1 MASPLDN
8 IFKFFGYQPIR
19 SVDGAPPAQ
28 VAKEVI
34 EKANTEREAIAQ
46 NPLAMAYASMNTQ
59 WGLRKPTKITFQTLR
74 RMAAANW
81 VDRACIETLR
91 DEVTAIPWD
100 IVPVNPKEDYDP
112 KFQQYIKELLLRPN
126 RNNENWRTFIQKIVE
141 DILVCDA
148 GCFEKVRNKNGVII
162 ELWHVD
168 GATIKPLYDEH
179 GVVGDPAYEQFLP
192 GQKENTPLAEWENQ
206 DFTYIMWN
214 PQGSVDT
221 FGFGLSPV
229 EAGLAVG
236 TAFLYAEAYTLGFFK
251 TNTIPPMIINM
262 GKEVPPAE
270 IDRFRAF
277 LAAEMM
283 GTQGFHTPIVSSF
296 NEGFDVK
303 NLLVQPKDMAW
314 QNYLEWQ
321 MKWKVALYRMSPQDI
336 GFSLDQYKVEGEVQQ
351 DLSQN
356 KAINSLKGVLKQ
368 YINTEIIGDRGFGS
382 FNYNLQFQWID
393 TDVVDI
399 VDQAQVDKIYL
410 QTGVKTINEVRMRDG
425 LDPIMG
431 GQKPLIVSGQTVMQL
446 DPTPIMTDDAE
457 ALDPVSKS
465 LPATIEKVFDQ
476 QEGEIV
482 GMKENQSAIAWMD
495 DRGVTQPLFI
505 TDMQKK
511 QGFQIKP
518 SFLDDKRGQEPPE
531 AEVARL
537 LRAMKVNTPEV
548 KIMTYEQVLQIVP
561 NELIPSVTAW
571 INLKPPFDS
580 QEWRRRWG
588 DTRQSNYYIVTGYLS
603 GTDLGDHN
611 LQKMMLTQPASYM
624 NAVNDLA
631 KVWVAE
637 RMWYLGD
644 RKPGHYIITNQ
655 GNGFGVDYQF
665 FKTKA
670 SYEKTK
676 YFLPKT
682 LGIISPDLFQAFE
695 EAVEKAIDA
704 FGQEKSLM
712 KGYRRHLPKDWE
724 RLDGYADI
732 EKRFAKRMQKGIW
745 DWYKKATNVKARAQ
759 MIINKADLSYDFDP
773 SKSYITNGSY
783 VFQNGKKYPTS
794 VLPDN
799 SIPSPEDIG
808 LNAADYQDGFNF
820 GVGQA
825 QVLIDPNIPEGIN
838 VSVPEIYTKGF
849 ANRANL
855 VTQTISDSL
864 KNAVN
869 DVITRGM
876 AGGAT
881 YGDIA
886 NQIQSVLGVDE
897 NNPDIPSWRAE
908 RIARTEAQFATSEGM
923 RQQYQA
929 AGINQVNVS
938 PAMTACDECLDVANG
953 NPYDVGEAEGL
964 LPVHPNCMC
973 VLVGDYSDFLKAEL
987 QKDWVTIDGRHV
999 FIGDGGQAAGERG
1012 RVAGEVA
1019 ADTKQGG
1026 GATEDVTG
1034 FKPTSGFA
1042 VSPYKGAEMKVAASE
1057 FNQSHVEQF
1066 MKENQ
1071 DKLNQVD
1078 HYVGA
1083 WYNKEDGNVYLDVS
1097 VVKSNPADAV
1107 RIATGANQLAIFNL
1121 STFDEIPASD
1131 YGKYAKTT
1139 TEKEDFSK
1147 SESKSSQNNGGN
1159 TKTHPAKTAKTK
1171 VAVNKEELYKS
1182 VDKIHTIL
1190 KKIQEKKGLGE

>member
-8 IFKFFGYQPIR
+8 IFKFFGYQP
-19 SVDGAPPAQ
+19 VALPDGAPPQ
-28 VAKEVI
+28 VAKGVI
-34 EKANTEREAIAQ
+34 EKSNTEREAIAQ
-46 NPLAMAYASMNTQ
+46 NPMAMAYASMNTQ

-100 IVPVNPKEDYDP
+100 IVPVNPKEDYDV

-126 RNNENWRTFIQKIVE
+126 RNNENWRTLIQKIVE

-148 GCFEKVRNKNGVII
+148 GCFEKVRNKNGVVVEI
-162 ELWHVD
+162 WHVD

-192 GQKENTPLAEWENQ
+192 GQKENTPLAQWTNQ

-262 GKEVPPAE
+262 GKEVPPQE
-270 IDRFRAF
+270 IDKFRAF

-283 GTQGFHTPIVSSF
+283 GNQGFHTPIISSF

-303 NLLVQPKDMAW
+303 NLLVEPKDMAW

-336 GFSLDQYKVEGEVQQ
+336 GFTLDQYKTEGSVQQ
-351 DLSQN
+351 ELSQN

-368 YINTEIIGDRGFGS
+368 YIDTEIIGDKGFKN
-382 FNYNLQFQWID
+382 FNYNMQFQWID
-393 TDVVDI
+393 TDVVDPL
-399 VDQAQVDKIYL
+399 DQAQVDKIYL
-410 QTGVKTINEVRMRDG
+410 SSGVKTINEVRQRDG
-425 LDPIMG
+425 LDPIVG
-431 GQKPLIVSGQTVMQL
+431 GQKPLIVSGTMVMQL
-446 DPTPIMTDDAE
+446 DATPMMVDEGDS
-457 ALDPVSKS
+457 LNPVAKS
-465 LPATIEKVFDQ
+465 LEVKKVFDQ
-476 QEGEIV
+476 AEGEIV
-482 GMKENQSAIAWMD
+482 PMKENQSAIAWMD

-505 TDMQKK
+505 TDMEKK

-537 LRAMKVNTPEV
+537 LRAMKVNTPDV
-548 KIMTYEQVLQIVP
+548 RIMTYEQVLTLVP
-561 NELIPSVTAW
+561 DVLIPSVTAW
-571 INLKPPFDS
+571 INLKAPFDS

-588 DTRQSNYYIVTGYLS
+588 NTRQSNYYIVTGYLS
-603 GTDLGDHN
+603 GTDLGDHE
-611 LQKMMLTQPASYM
+611 LQKMMVTSPASYL

-644 RKPGHYIITNQ
+644 RKPGHYIITKQ
-655 GNGFGVDYQF
+655 GNGYGVDYQF
-665 FKTKA
+665 FKTKS

-676 YFLPKT
+676 YYLPKT
-682 LGIISPDLFQAFE
+682 LGIISPDLFEAFE
-695 EAVEKAIDA
+695 KAVEKAIDQ
-704 FGQEKSLM
+704 FGQEKQM
-712 KGYRRHLPKDWE
+712 FKGYRRHLPDDWD
-724 RLDGYADI
+724 RMDGYADI

-745 DWYKKATNVKARAQ
+745 DWYKKATNVKARSQ
-759 MIINKADLSYDFDP
+759 MIVNKTASFDFDA
-773 SKSYITNGSY
+773 KASYITNGSY
-783 VFQNGKKYPTS
+783 VFQNGKKYPIS
-794 VLPDN
+794 VLPE
-799 SIPSPEDIG
+799 SAIPSSSDVG
-808 LNAADYQDGFNF
+808 LNAADYQDGYSF

-825 QVLIDPNIPEGIN
+825 MVLIEPNIPEGITVRN
-838 VSVPEIYTKGF
+838 PEIYAKGF

-855 VTQTISDSL
+855 VTTTITDSM
-864 KNAVN
+864 KNAIN
-869 DVITRGM
+869 DVITRGLTE
-876 AGGAT
+876 GST
-881 YGDIA
+881 YGELAD
-886 NQIQSVLGVDE
+886 QIQSVLGVDE
-897 NNPDIPSWRAE
+897 NNPAIPSWRAE
-908 RIARTEAQFATSEGM
+908 RIARTEAQYATSEGM

-929 AGINQVNVS
+929 AGIMQVNVS
-938 PAMTACDECLDVANG
+938 PAMTACDVCLAVASG
-953 NPYDVGEAEGL
+953 NPYDVGEAEDL

-973 VLVGDYSDFLKAEL
+973 VLIGDYSDFLKAAFE
-987 QKDWVTIDGRHV
+987 KDWVTIDGRHV
-999 FIGDGGQAAGERG
+999 FIGTGGGGEAG

-1019 ADTKQGG
+1019 HDTKEGG

-1034 FKPTSGFA
+1034 FKPSSGFA
-1042 VSPYKGAEMKVAASE
+1042 VSPYKGAEMKVSAEE

-1066 MKENQ
+1066 MKQNH
-1071 DKLNQVD
+1071 DKLSKVD

-1083 WYNKEDGNVYLDVS
+1083 WYNKDDGHVYLDVS
-1097 VVKSNPADAV
+1097 VVKSAPADAI
-1107 RIATGANQLAIFNL
+1107 RIARGANQLAVFNL
-1121 STFDEIPASD
+1121 STFDEIPASE

-1139 TEKEDFSK
+1139 SSEEEDFSK
-1147 SESKSSQNNGGN
+1147 SKSRSSEDNSGDL
-1159 TKTHPAKTAKTK
+1159 KAHSAKAKEK
-1171 VAVNKEELYKS
+1171 VAVNKAELYKS
-1182 VDKIHTIL
+1182 MDKIHTIL
-1190 KKIQEKKGLGE
+1190 KKIQEKKGLSD